1 MYKYFVKEKN
11 YTIVGDSEQ
20 YYGARMLWAKLSKNL
35 DLKVDI
41 YNIKKNELLFTDVI
55 LHHGKYDSD
64 FDERLWSYS
73 KDKHNI
79 RSILIDIL

>member
-1 MYKYFVKEKN
+1 M
-11 YTIVGDSEQ
+11 
-20 YYGARMLWAKLSKNL
+20 YYGARLLWTKLSKNI

-41 YNIKKNELLFTDVI
+41 YDIKKNELLFHDVI

-64 FDERLWSYS
+64 FDSRLWSYS

-79 RSILIDIL
+79 RSILTELL